1 MKIGFNFTLGETLP
15 LVRSLLAS
23 GRIDY
28 VELLIDNFLAVPE
41 EELAA
46 GFDVPVGFHIM
57 FSKFIETDE
66 AALDSL
72 ASRLRSLIDR
82 MNPLYVSDHVARFTH
97 DGRQLYHLAEIDY
110 AADFGRVRERVDRWQ
125 QRLGRRLFLEN
136 YPSILDGGHDAPA
149 FFERLSRDTGCGVL
163 FDASNA
169 VCAHLNCGVPLE
181 AWDGVIDASRHFHTA
196 GYNLSILQPHLVLDT
211 HDRALSEATMAFL
224 ESRRGLFDKPG
235 ATMTYERDDNF
246 DEADIAADL
255 DRLRALF
262 VRDPVAPALE
272 RAVP

>member
-72 ASRLRSLIDR
+72 ASRLRGSC
-82 MNPLYVSDHVARFTH
+82 
-97 DGRQLYHLAEIDY
+97 G
-110 AADFGRVRERVDRWQ
+110 
-125 QRLGRRLFLEN
+125 
-136 YPSILDGGHDAPA
+136 A
-149 FFERLSRDTGCGVL
+149 FHS
-163 FDASNA
+163 
-169 VCAHLNCGVPLE
+169 
-181 AWDGVIDASRHFHTA
+181 
-196 GYNLSILQPHLVLDT
+196 
-211 HDRALSEATMAFL
+211 
-224 ESRRGLFDKPG
+224 
-235 ATMTYERDDNF
+235 
-246 DEADIAADL
+246 
-255 DRLRALF
+255 
-262 VRDPVAPALE
+262 
-272 RAVP
+272 